1 MMIPAAFSEEV
12 GSGSV
17 LIEKKP
23 EGVTKVSVSWTSNVS
38 GAVRIHI
45 DTPIVGRPHMLRT
58 KPSQTSAPTDL
69 YDITWEDSLGRDIL
83 DGQGMNRSTSTV
95 QEIPVYV
102 QDTTNAAAIIDVD
115 GPTVFKVANAGGAKS
130 GTAVLWLKDKDFLLT
145 RI

>member
-17 LIEKKP
+17 LIERKA
-23 EGVTKVSVSWTSNVS
+23 EGTKVTLSWTSSAGGV
-38 GAVRIHI
+38 VRMHI

-58 KPSQTSAPTDL
+58 KPSQTVAPTDL
-69 YDITWEDSLGRDIL
+69 YDITWEDSMGRDIL
-83 DGQGMNRSTSTV
+83 DGQGMNRSTSAV

-102 QDTTNAAAIIDVD
+102 QDTSNAAAIIDVD
-115 GPTVFKVANAGGAKS
+115 GPTVFKIANAGNAKS